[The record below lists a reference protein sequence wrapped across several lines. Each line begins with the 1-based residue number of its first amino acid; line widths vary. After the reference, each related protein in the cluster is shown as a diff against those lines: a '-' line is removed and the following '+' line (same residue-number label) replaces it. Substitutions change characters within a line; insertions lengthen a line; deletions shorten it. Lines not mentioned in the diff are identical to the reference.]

1 MNRSKQKSELPEKD
15 LNIQG
20 RKKEI
25 DDIVQVLSRERDK
38 VVAGV
43 LVSGSAGVGKST
55 VAIQAGHRLKRV

>member
-1 MNRSKQKSELPEKD
+1 MNRSKQKCELPEKD

-25 DDIVQVLSRERDK
+25 DDIVKVLSEERDK

-43 LVSGSAGVGKST
+43 LVSGTAGVGKST
-55 VAIQAGHRLKRV
+55 VAIQLGIC